1 MKKISKDQSGVVSH
15 IMVAL
20 IAVVVIGGVTIAGAR
35 VYQSQH
41 AIKAKALTVGWQSW
55 TLVGVSGDQT
65 ASSAKAYAC
74 RVSENTVKVHTTW
87 GPEAVALLPAG
98 SGYSNYNISSIKATN
113 STYTSALIDVGHFHA
128 DNFSEILYEK
138 NMTATIGFARLLRE
152 GADYTITAPDFAT
165 ASVLGASTTRF
176 ASSTGAPTIAPTTPT
191 PTPTNTPTPAPT
203 PTPTPTIT
211 PTPAPTPAPA
221 PTPTN
226 TTTPTPAPTPI
237 LRDTRSCPDGYII
250 EVPNKCFSDGQRLHM
265 MSISYNATTHD
276 GMAVMYLNLGHT
288 LPTKNTMYNFYNY
301 LIKYPPYPNT
311 ISRSSYEI
319 PFDLIGN
326 CPTI

>member
-15 IMVAL
+15 VMVAL
-20 IAVVVIGGVTIAGAR
+20 IAVVVIGVVTIAGAR

-191 PTPTNTPTPAPT
+191 P
-203 PTPTPTIT
+203 
-211 PTPAPTPAPA
+211 APA

-250 EVPNKCFSDGQRLHM
+250 EATNKCFSDGQRLHM

-276 GMAVMYLNLGHT
+276 GMAVMYLRLGHT
-288 LPTKNTMYNFYNY
+288 LPTKNTMYNFFNY

-311 ISRSSYEI
+311 IPTSSYEI

>member
-15 IMVAL
+15 VMLAI

-55 TLVGVSGDQT
+55 TLVGISGDQT

-98 SGYSNYNISSIKATN
+98 SGYSYYNISSIKATN
-113 STYTSALIDVGHFHA
+113 STYTSVAIDVGHFHA

-176 ASSTGAPTIAPTTPT
+176 ASSTGAPTTT
-191 PTPTNTPTPAPT
+191 
-203 PTPTPTIT
+203 
-211 PTPAPTPAPA
+211 

-226 TTTPTPAPTPI
+226 TTTPTPTPI
-237 LRDTRSCPDGYII
+237 LRDTRSCPEGYII
-250 EVPNKCFSDGQRLHM
+250 EATNKCFSDGQRLHM

-276 GMAVMYLNLGHT
+276 GMAVMYMNLGRT
-288 LPTKNTMYNFYNY
+288 LPIKNTMYNFYNY

-311 ISRSSYEI
+311 IPTPSYEI

>member
-191 PTPTNTPTPAPT
+191 PTPT
-203 PTPTPTIT
+203 
-211 PTPAPTPAPA
+211 
-221 PTPTN
+221 PTN